1 MTAEIPFHQRYSLLA
16 CQHLRRSWR
25 INAMNFIGQ
34 KQNHPLYDFERR
46 AEIIFGNR
54 LLILE
59 FRCFLSDRLLV
70 TEIVLKCGIANWN
83 VLAES

>member
-16 CQHLRRSWR
+16 CQHLRRSWL

-46 AEIIFGNR
+46 AEIIFGGSGNR

-59 FRCFLSDRLLV
+59 FR
-70 TEIVLKCGIANWN
+70 I
-83 VLAES
+83 